1 MPFGLIFRV
10 DFLPPLCYNR
20 VANNAAKKAAE
31 IRTRISDPIRS
42 APAFQA
48 VSFALFLNGRI
59 CVILPIRQCSFYAI
73 RKDGNTM
80 KKLISLL
87 LCLALVAALAGCGS
101 DNKTNNTE
109 ATVTTAPTEA
119 ATPTQ
124 GGDQPADPT
133 ATPTEAPKERAK
145 VNVAVLKGPTA
156 IGMLKLMADD
166 EAETSVN
173 DYNFTV
179 AGAADAIVPS
189 LMNGDI
195 KIAAVPCNLAATLWN
210 KWSGAISIVAVNT
223 LGVLYIL
230 DTGTS
235 VQSVADLKGK
245 TIYTTGAGTTPEYTL
260 RYLLS
265 TNGIDPDKDVNIVF
279 LSEASEVAARL
290 AATEEDMIAMLPM
303 PFVISV
309 LSQNEKARIALD
321 VTEEWEKTNDSTVVT
336 GVIIVTNDFL
346 ASNKETVD
354 AFLDEYALSTAYAT
368 EHVDETA
375 ELAEHFDIFKAAV
388 AKKAIPYCNIVCLTG
403 SEMKTAAS
411 AYLSILFDANPASV
425 GGMLP
430 EDSFYYTR

>member
-1 MPFGLIFRV
+1 MKR
-10 DFLPPLCYNR
+10 FL
-20 VANNAAKKAAE
+20 
-31 IRTRISDPIRS
+31 
-42 APAFQA
+42 
-48 VSFALFLNGRI
+48 
-59 CVILPIRQCSFYAI
+59 
-73 RKDGNTM
+73 
-80 KKLISLL
+80 SLL
-87 LCLALVAALAGCGS
+87 LCLALIAALAGCGS
-101 DNKTNNTE
+101 NNNSTD
-109 ATVTTAPTEA
+109 A
-119 ATPTQ
+119 ATPTPANSNTENATPTA
-124 GGDQPADPT
+124 GGDQPSDPT
-133 ATPTEAPKERAK
+133 ATPTEAPKERTK

-166 EAETSVN
+166 EAETSAN

-189 LMNGDI
+189 LMSGDI

-210 KWSGAISIVAVNT
+210 KLSGGISIVAVNT

-290 AATEEDMIAMLPM
+290 AAAEEDMIAMLPM

-321 VTEEWEKTNDSTVVT
+321 VTAEWEKTNDSTVVT

-425 GGMLP
+425 GGKLP